1 MELQPFMIW
10 FLTYN
15 ENLYILVSDI
25 ILCAV
30 YYQLSCTTY
39 PYCGLIAFAY
49 DTTIPCKCQFV
60 ACISNCS

>member
-15 ENLYILVSDI
+15 ENLYVLVSDI

-30 YYQLSCTTY
+30 YYQLSCTRNLPLQWFDSVY
-39 PYCGLIAFAY
+39 L
-49 DTTIPCKCQFV
+49 
-60 ACISNCS
+60 